1 MFSSNFALLAQAGF
15 IEPPM
20 FLFIAA
26 FIACLACGYTM
37 QECGKYYLRDRVGN
51 RNMMLIPFLGVT
63 GGTLVLMISGLNLF
77 GFSLFLAVV
86 LGFILVAVTARLI
99 WWRIE
104 VDDFQPIEK
113 R

>member
-1 MFSSNFALLAQAGF
+1 
-15 IEPPM
+15 
-20 FLFIAA
+20 
-26 FIACLACGYTM
+26 
-37 QECGKYYLRDRVGN
+37 
-51 RNMMLIPFLGVT
+51 MLVPFLGVT
-63 GGTLVLMISGLNLF
+63 GGTLVLMVSGLNLF
-77 GFSLFLAVV
+77 GFSLFPAVL

>member
-1 MFSSNFALLAQAGF
+1 MFSSHSALLAQVGF

-26 FIACLACGYTM
+26 FVACLACGYTM

-51 RNMMLIPFLGVT
+51 RNMMLVPFLGVT

-77 GFSLFLAVV
+77 GFSLFLAVL

>member
-1 MFSSNFALLAQAGF
+1 MFFGNFALLAQAGF

-26 FIACLACGYTM
+26 FVACLACGYTM

-51 RNMMLIPFLGVT
+51 RNMMLVPFLGVT

-77 GFSLFLAVV
+77 GFSLFLAFI
-86 LGFILVAVTARLI
+86 LGFTLVAVTARLI

>member
-1 MFSSNFALLAQAGF
+1 
-15 IEPPM
+15 
-20 FLFIAA
+20 
-26 FIACLACGYTM
+26 
-37 QECGKYYLRDRVGN
+37 
-51 RNMMLIPFLGVT
+51 
-63 GGTLVLMISGLNLF
+63 MISGLNLF

>member
-1 MFSSNFALLAQAGF
+1 MFLSNFALLAQVGLV
-15 IEPPM
+15 EPPM

-26 FIACLACGYTM
+26 FVACLACGYTM
-37 QECGKYYLRDRVGN
+37 QECGKFYLRDRVAN
-51 RNMMLIPFLGVT
+51 RSMMLVPFLGVA
-63 GGTLVLMISGLNLF
+63 GGTLALMIAGLNLF
-77 GFSLFLAVV
+77 GFNLFLAFVV
-86 LGFILVAVTARLI
+86 GFLLVAVTARLI

>member
-1 MFSSNFALLAQAGF
+1 
-15 IEPPM
+15 
-20 FLFIAA
+20 
-26 FIACLACGYTM
+26 
-37 QECGKYYLRDRVGN
+37 
-51 RNMMLIPFLGVT
+51 MMLIPFLGVT